1 MKKRVILSVL
11 FAAYAAFMIWLLF
24 IMRSERLFLAPDG
37 YWTAFRENINMIPF
51 RTIADYAQ
59 KLVSTKANGDA
70 VINLFGNVIMFVPLG
85 FFIPAV
91 FPKER
96 SFRKSMLWT
105 LAVLVCIEVIQL
117 VTLLGSFDIDD
128 VILNMAGAAV
138 GYGVYKIITVFSPKN
153 NSV

>member
-1 MKKRVILSVL
+1 MKKRVLLYIL
-11 FAAYAAFMIWLLF
+11 FAAYAAFMLWLLF
-24 IMRSERLFLAPDG
+24 GMRSDRLFWAPRG
-37 YWTAFRENINMIPF
+37 YWEAFRENINLIPF
-51 RTIADYAQ
+51 RTIADYAK
-59 KLVSTKANGDA
+59 KLVSTRANGDS

-85 FFIPAV
+85 FFIPSV

-96 SFRKSMLWT
+96 AFRKSMLWT
-105 LAVLVCIEVIQL
+105 LAVLVCVEVIQL

-153 NSV
+153 NPV